1 MQQQLHCVRT
11 FFVCPLLTG
20 RPWYPGLSNMARNR
34 STLRLQQ
41 LVQDSL
47 VVQTVPTRLFAFML
61 SGTTSPVGS
70 RITINSRATGPSFS
84 PLFRQGLPEPL
95 AWGHHFTVP
104 VYTETC
110 DYILLTSSATIKR
123 QQLHCMRTI
132 LLIVL
137 GHFYGYGVFY
147 IIIKCFMGK
156 ASLPPPLQ
164 TIALRYLCHYALLS
178 T

>member
-1 MQQQLHCVRT
+1 MLIDAFNHCWDSWRILYLFPPTPMISRALAKLRQSVFDRAI
-11 FFVCPLLTG
+11 FVGPLLTG
-20 RPWYPGLSNMARNR
+20 RPWYPGLSSMARNR

-47 VVQTVPTRLFAFML
+47 VVQTVPTQLFAFRM

-70 RITINSRATGPSFS
+70 RITVISRATSPSFS
-84 PLFRQGLPEPL
+84 PLFRQGFPEPL

-137 GHFYGYGVFY
+137 GHFYGYGVF
-147 IIIKCFMGK
+147 I
-156 ASLPPPLQ
+156 L
-164 TIALRYLCHYALLS
+164 
-178 T
+178 